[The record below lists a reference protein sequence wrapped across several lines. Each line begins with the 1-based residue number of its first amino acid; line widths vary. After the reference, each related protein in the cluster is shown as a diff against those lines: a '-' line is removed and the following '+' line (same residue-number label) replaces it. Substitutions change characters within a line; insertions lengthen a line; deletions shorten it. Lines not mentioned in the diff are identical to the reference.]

1 MVIEVRA
8 FGIVKELFGN
18 SRVEVDMPEGATAG
32 ELKLLLGKKYPG
44 LTKLSSFAI
53 AVNREYA
60 SESLQINSG
69 DEVAIIPPVSGG

>member
-18 SRVEVDMPEGATAG
+18 SCVEVDIPEGATAG
-32 ELKLLLGKKYPG
+32 DLKMLLGKEYPG

-53 AVNREYA
+53 AVNSEYA
-60 SESLQINSG
+60 SDSKLICSG